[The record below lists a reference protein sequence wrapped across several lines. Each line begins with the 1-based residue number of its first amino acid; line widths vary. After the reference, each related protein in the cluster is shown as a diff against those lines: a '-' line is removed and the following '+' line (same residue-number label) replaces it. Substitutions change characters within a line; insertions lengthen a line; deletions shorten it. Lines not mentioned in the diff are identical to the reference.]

1 MPFAKECIKDR
12 PETLVQEDKAPAHIS
27 RYQQEVFDFY
37 MIKRLLWPGNS
48 PDLNAI
54 EPTWFWMKRETTKHG
69 ALTSNKKLKVAWIKC
84 WEDMPQEVIQAWI
97 KRIPEYIKEV
107 INQKGNNLY
116 KEGRK
121 KGQEKRR
128 IH

>member
-1 MPFAKECIKDR
+1 
-12 PETLVQEDKAPAHIS
+12 
-27 RYQQEVFDFY
+27 
-37 MIKRLLWPGNS
+37 
-48 PDLNAI
+48 
-54 EPTWFWMKRETTKHG
+54 MKRETTKHG

>member
-1 MPFAKECIKDR
+1 
-12 PETLVQEDKAPAHIS
+12 
-27 RYQQEVFDFY
+27 

-48 PDLNAI
+48 PDLNTI
-54 EPTWFWMKRETTKHG
+54 EPTWFWIKRETTKHG

-84 WEDMPQEVIQAWI
+84 WEDMLQEVIRAWI
-97 KRIPEYIKEV
+97 ERIPEHIKEV